1 MRETD
6 HLKKLSDYMKRN
18 LAKGYDD
25 DSLKWALINQGHS
38 RASVEK
44 AIEVARYELAHEA
57 GVSDEKPVITH
68 EVVTDDSS
76 NAEGAKKSWWK
87 SFFGLE

>member
-1 MRETD
+1 MRETE

-18 LAKGYDD
+18 LSKGYDT

-38 RASVEK
+38 KAAVEK
-44 AIEVARYELAHEA
+44 AVEIARQELARESA
-57 GVSDEKPVITH
+57 ISREKPVITH

-76 NAEGAKKSWWK
+76 NAPPKKSWWK